1 MNSIDKRIT
10 TSSAGDIKSIRGT
23 SSGTSTT
30 GASTLTN
37 GNAIRQTAQI
47 TGNMLL
53 AQMQPGST
61 FNGDIIDVRGYAIKI
76 LLGNDKTLDATTSDS
91 KNLNIGDH
99 ITFNVSSNDGKTVM
113 IKPIKINNFN
123 TNVLLKA
130 LEAAEIPAN
139 DRNIKVVKAMMQ
151 NEMSI
156 DKQSLSEMIKKV
168 DSLEAEEPQDV
179 VMMERHSIPLTKE
192 NVQQFAA
199 YRNCEHRIMA
209 QVDTVATQIPEVLKE
224 ALQNTSSEN
233 VVQLGK
239 NIINLF
245 DTKVTSDSTS
255 DINMNLMNIS
265 EDGTVKVMAKEI
277 NPLEKPNVENIVLND
292 SEEIINPEDEAF
304 LQKLNM
310 DEKGVIL
317 TVNSDIEPKVKLTN
331 EQVIDKFNNLTGNEL
346 KEFLDS
352 PEFKEFIK
360 EKVEKNFELNVNRLG
375 DTEEEIKD
383 NVKKLYERLDKKT
396 EVLMNMLENTGNKDT
411 ILHQTTSN
419 MRNNMQFMQDL
430 SQMAAYVQLPVKL
443 NESKA
448 HGDLYVFNR
457 KNGKPINKDSISAFL
472 HLDLEHLG
480 ATDVDVLLEGKALKT
495 QFSLRDKTSI
505 EIVESHLHELEERLT
520 KRGFSV
526 TLNTMVMEEKENDNT
541 FMDIL
546 EKDKPQI
553 SIKRYSFDVRA

>member
-10 TSSAGDIKSIRGT
+10 SSSAGDIKSLRAASTGTGT
-23 SSGTSTT
+23 SGATT
-30 GASTLTN
+30 VTN
-37 GNAIRQTAQI
+37 GNAVRQTAQI

-61 FNGDIIDVRGYAIKI
+61 FSGDIIDVRGYAIKI
-76 LLGNDKTLDATTSDS
+76 LLGDEKTLDATTADS

-130 LEAAEIPAN
+130 LEAAEVPTN
-139 DRNIKVVKAMMQ
+139 DRNIKVVKTMMQ

-168 DSLEAEEPQDV
+168 DTLEAEEPQDV
-179 VMMERHSIPLTKE
+179 VMMERHGIPLSKE

-209 QVDTVATQIPEVLKE
+209 QVDTVATQIPEILEE
-224 ALQNTSSEN
+224 ALQSNDSQTVAS
-233 VVQLGK
+233 LGK
-239 NIINLF
+239 EIIRLLNDDV
-245 DTKVTSDSTS
+245 DTTATYNK
-255 DINMNLMNIS
+255 MNTS
-265 EDGTVKVMAKEI
+265 EDGTVKVIQKENSYI
-277 NPLEKPNVENIVLND
+277 KEQAVENN
-292 SEEIINPEDEAF
+292 SEDEAF
-304 LQKLNM
+304 LEKLNIK
-310 DEKGVIL
+310 DEGVVL
-317 TVNSDIEPKVKLTN
+317 SVNTNNDSKIKLTT
-331 EQVIDKFNNLTGNEL
+331 EQVLGKLNNLNSEEL
-346 KEFLDS
+346 KEFLVSD
-352 PEFKEFIK
+352 EFKDYIK
-360 EKVEKNFELNVNRLG
+360 DKVEKNFELNVNRLG
-375 DTEEEIKD
+375 DNETEVKE

-396 EVLMNMLENTGNKDT
+396 ELLMNLLENSGNKDN
-411 ILHQTTSN
+411 ILYQTTSN

-430 SQMAAYVQLPVKL
+430 SQMAAYIQLPVKL

-457 KNGKPINKDSISAFL
+457 KNGKPVNKDSITAFL

-480 ATDVDVLLEGKALKT
+480 ATDVDVLLEGKTLKT
-495 QFSLRDKTSI
+495 QFSLKDITSVKL
-505 EIVESHLHELEERLT
+505 VEEHLDELKERLT
-520 KRGFSV
+520 KRGYSV
-526 TLNTMVMEEKENDNT
+526 TLNALVMPDSSNENA
-541 FMDIL
+541 FMNML
-546 EKDKPQI
+546 ENDKPQI

>member
-10 TSSAGDIKSIRGT
+10 SSSAGDIRSLRAASTGTGT
-23 SSGTSTT
+23 SGATT
-30 GASTLTN
+30 VTN

-61 FNGDIIDVRGYAIKI
+61 FSGDIIDVRGYAIKI
-76 LLGNDKTLDATTSDS
+76 LLGDEKTLDATTADS

-130 LEAAEIPAN
+130 LEAAEVPTN
-139 DRNIKVVKAMMQ
+139 DRNIKVVKTMMQ

-168 DSLEAEEPQDV
+168 DTLEAEEPQDV
-179 VMMERHSIPLTKE
+179 VMMERHGIPLSKE

-209 QVDTVATQIPEVLKE
+209 QVDTVATQIPEILEE
-224 ALQNTSSEN
+224 ALQSNDSQTVAS
-233 VVQLGK
+233 LGK
-239 NIINLF
+239 EIIRLLNDDV
-245 DTKVTSDSTS
+245 DTTATYNK
-255 DINMNLMNIS
+255 MNTS
-265 EDGTVKVMAKEI
+265 EDGTVKVIQKENSYI
-277 NPLEKPNVENIVLND
+277 KEQAVENN
-292 SEEIINPEDEAF
+292 SEDEAF
-304 LQKLNM
+304 LEKLNIK
-310 DEKGVIL
+310 DEGVVL
-317 TVNSDIEPKVKLTN
+317 SVNTYNDSKIKLTT
-331 EQVIDKFNNLTGNEL
+331 EQVLGKLNNLDSEEL
-346 KEFLDS
+346 KEFLVSD
-352 PEFKEFIK
+352 EFKDYIK
-360 EKVEKNFELNVNRLG
+360 DKVEKNFELNVNRLG
-375 DTEEEIKD
+375 DNETEVKE

-396 EVLMNMLENTGNKDT
+396 ELLMNLLENSGNKDN
-411 ILHQTTSN
+411 ILYQTTSN

-430 SQMAAYVQLPVKL
+430 SQMAAYIQLPVKL

-457 KNGKPINKDSISAFL
+457 KNGKPVNKDSITAFL

-480 ATDVDVLLEGKALKT
+480 ATDVDVLLEGKTLKT
-495 QFSLRDKTSI
+495 QFSLKDITSVKL
-505 EIVESHLHELEERLT
+505 VEEHLDELKERLT
-520 KRGFSV
+520 KRGYSV
-526 TLNTMVMEEKENDNT
+526 TLNVLVMPDSSNENA
-541 FMDIL
+541 FMNML
-546 EKDKPQI
+546 ENDKPQI

>member
-10 TSSAGDIKSIRGT
+10 SSSAGDIKSLRAASTGTGT
-23 SSGTSTT
+23 SGATT
-30 GASTLTN
+30 VTN

-61 FNGDIIDVRGYAIKI
+61 FSGDIIDVRGYAIKI
-76 LLGNDKTLDATTSDS
+76 LLGDEKTLDATTADS

-123 TNVLLKA
+123 TNVILKA
-130 LEAAEIPAN
+130 LEAAEVPTN
-139 DRNIKVVKAMMQ
+139 DRNIKVVKTMMQ

-168 DSLEAEEPQDV
+168 DTLEAEEPQDV
-179 VMMERHSIPLTKE
+179 VMMERHGIPLSKE

-209 QVDTVATQIPEVLKE
+209 QVDTVATQIPEILEE
-224 ALQNTSSEN
+224 ALQSNDSQTVAS
-233 VVQLGK
+233 LGK
-239 NIINLF
+239 EIINLLN
-245 DTKVTSDSTS
+245 DDVGTAGISNK
-255 DINMNLMNIS
+255 MNTS
-265 EDGTVKVMAKEI
+265 EDGTVKVIQKENSYI
-277 NPLEKPNVENIVLND
+277 KEQAVENN
-292 SEEIINPEDEAF
+292 SEDEAF
-304 LQKLNM
+304 LEKLNIK
-310 DEKGVIL
+310 DEGVIL
-317 TVNSDIEPKVKLTN
+317 SVNTNNDSKIKLTT
-331 EQVIDKFNNLTGNEL
+331 EQVLGKLNNLNSEEL
-346 KEFLDS
+346 KEFLVSD
-352 PEFKEFIK
+352 EFKDYIK
-360 EKVEKNFELNVNRLG
+360 DKVEKNFELNVNRLG
-375 DTEEEIKD
+375 DNETEVKE

-396 EVLMNMLENTGNKDT
+396 ELLMNLLENSGNKDN
-411 ILHQTTSN
+411 ILYQTTSN

-430 SQMAAYVQLPVKL
+430 SQMAAYIQLPVKL

-457 KNGKPINKDSISAFL
+457 KNGKPVNKDSITAFL

-480 ATDVDVLLEGKALKT
+480 ATDVDVLLEGKTLKT
-495 QFSLRDKTSI
+495 QFSLKDITSVKL
-505 EIVESHLHELEERLT
+505 VEEHLDELKERLT
-520 KRGFSV
+520 KRGYSV
-526 TLNTMVMEEKENDNT
+526 TLNALVMPDSSNENA
-541 FMDIL
+541 FMNML
-546 EKDKPQI
+546 ENDKPQI

>member
-10 TSSAGDIKSIRGT
+10 SSSAGDIKSLRAASTGTGT
-23 SSGTSTT
+23 SGATT
-30 GASTLTN
+30 VTN
-37 GNAIRQTAQI
+37 GNAVRQTAQI

-61 FNGDIIDVRGYAIKI
+61 FSGDIIDVRGYAIKI
-76 LLGNDKTLDATTSDS
+76 LLGDEKTLDATTADS

-130 LEAAEIPAN
+130 LEAAEVPTN
-139 DRNIKVVKAMMQ
+139 DRNIKVVKTMMQ

-179 VMMERHSIPLTKE
+179 VMMERHGIPLSKE

-209 QVDTVATQIPEVLKE
+209 QVDTVATQIPEMLGE
-224 ALQNTSSEN
+224 ALQANDSH
-233 VVQLGK
+233 VVASLGK
-239 NIINLF
+239 EIISLLNDDV
-245 DTKVTSDSTS
+245 DTAGIGNKVH
-255 DINMNLMNIS
+255 IS
-265 EDGTVKVMAKEI
+265 EDGTVKVVQKENLYI
-277 NPLEKPNVENIVLND
+277 KEQAIEN
-292 SEEIINPEDEAF
+292 NPEDEAF
-304 LQKLNM
+304 LQKLNIK
-310 DEKGVIL
+310 DEGVVL
-317 TVNSDIEPKVKLTN
+317 SVNTNNDSKVKLTT
-331 EQVIDKFNNLTGNEL
+331 EQVLDKLNNLNSDEL
-346 KEFLDS
+346 KEFLASD
-352 PEFKEFIK
+352 EFKDYIK
-360 EKVEKNFELNVNRLG
+360 DKVEKNFELNVNRLG
-375 DTEEEIKD
+375 DNETEVKE

-396 EVLMNMLENTGNKDT
+396 ELLMNLLENTGNKDN
-411 ILHQTTSN
+411 ILYQTTSN

-430 SQMAAYVQLPVKL
+430 SQMAAYIQLPVKL

-457 KNGKPINKDSISAFL
+457 KNGKPVNKDSITAFL

-480 ATDVDVLLEGKALKT
+480 ATDVDVLLEGKTLKT
-495 QFSLRDKTSI
+495 QFSLKDITSVKL
-505 EIVESHLHELEERLT
+505 VEEHLDELKDRLT
-520 KRGFSV
+520 KRGYSV
-526 TLNTMVMEEKENDNT
+526 TLNALVMPDSSNENV
-541 FMDIL
+541 FMNML
-546 EKDKPQI
+546 ENDKPQI

>member
-10 TSSAGDIKSIRGT
+10 SSSAGDIKSLRAA
-23 SSGTSTT
+23 SSGTSTG
-30 GASTLTN
+30 GATTVAN

-61 FNGDIIDVRGYAIKI
+61 FSGDIIDVRGYAIKI
-76 LLGNDKTLDATTSDS
+76 LLGNDKTLDATTADS

-130 LEAAEIPAN
+130 LEAADVPAN
-139 DRNIKVVKAMMQ
+139 ERNIKVVKAMMQ

-179 VMMERHSIPLTKE
+179 VMMERHGIPLSKE

-209 QVDTVATQIPEVLKE
+209 QVDTVATEIPEVLGEVLK
-224 ALQNTSSEN
+224 S
-233 VVQLGK
+233 G
-239 NIINLF
+239 
-245 DTKVTSDSTS
+245 DSDSVVSLSKEIIKLLNDDVAS
-255 DINMNLMNIS
+255 DAGINKMNLS
-265 EDGTVKVMAKEI
+265 EDGTVKVIQKESSYI
-277 NPLEKPNVENIVLND
+277 KEQMVEN
-292 SEEIINPEDEAF
+292 NPEDEAF
-304 LQKLNM
+304 LNKLNIK
-310 DEKGVIL
+310 DEGVVL
-317 TVNSDIEPKVKLTN
+317 SVNTSDDSKVKLTTN
-331 EQVIDKFNNLTGNEL
+331 QVLDKLNNLNSDEL
-346 KEFLDS
+346 KEFLASDD
-352 PEFKEFIK
+352 FKDYIK
-360 EKVEKNFELNVNRLG
+360 DKVEKNFELNVNRLG
-375 DTEEEIKD
+375 ENETEVKE

-396 EVLMNMLENTGNKDT
+396 ELLMNLLENTGNKDN
-411 ILHQTTSN
+411 ILYQTTSN

-430 SQMAAYVQLPVKL
+430 SQMAAYIQLPVKL

-457 KNGKPINKDSISAFL
+457 KNGKQLNKDSISAFL
-472 HLDLEHLG
+472 HLDLEYLG
-480 ATDVDVLLEGKALKT
+480 ATDVDVLLEGKTLKT
-495 QFSLRDKTSI
+495 QFSLKDSTSVKL
-505 EIVESHLHELEERLT
+505 VEEHLDELKDRLT
-520 KRGFSV
+520 KRGYSV
-526 TLNTMVMEEKENDNT
+526 TLNASVMPNANNDNT
-541 FMDIL
+541 FMNML
-546 EKDKPQI
+546 ENDKPQI

>member
-10 TSSAGDIKSIRGT
+10 SSSAGDIKSLRAASTGTGT
-23 SSGTSTT
+23 SGATT
-30 GASTLTN
+30 VTN

-61 FNGDIIDVRGYAIKI
+61 FSGDIIDVRGYAIKI
-76 LLGNDKTLDATTSDS
+76 LLGDEKTLDATTADS

-130 LEAAEIPAN
+130 LEAAEVPAN
-139 DRNIKVVKAMMQ
+139 DRNIKVVKTMMR

-168 DSLEAEEPQDV
+168 DTLEAEEPQDV
-179 VMMERHSIPLTKE
+179 VMMERHGIPLSKE

-209 QVDTVATQIPEVLKE
+209 QVDTVATQIPEILEE
-224 ALQNTSSEN
+224 ALQSNDSQTVAS
-233 VVQLGK
+233 LGK
-239 NIINLF
+239 EIIRLLNDDV
-245 DTKVTSDSTS
+245 DTTATYNK
-255 DINMNLMNIS
+255 MNTS
-265 EDGTVKVMAKEI
+265 EDGTVKVIQKENSYI
-277 NPLEKPNVENIVLND
+277 KEQAVENN
-292 SEEIINPEDEAF
+292 SEDEAF
-304 LQKLNM
+304 LEKLNIK
-310 DEKGVIL
+310 DEGVVL
-317 TVNSDIEPKVKLTN
+317 SVNTNNDSKIKLTT
-331 EQVIDKFNNLTGNEL
+331 EQVLGKLNNLNSEEL
-346 KEFLDS
+346 KEFLVS
-352 PEFKEFIK
+352 VEFKDYIK
-360 EKVEKNFELNVNRLG
+360 DKVEKNFELNVNRLG
-375 DTEEEIKD
+375 DNETEVKE

-396 EVLMNMLENTGNKDT
+396 ELLMNLLENSGNKDN
-411 ILHQTTSN
+411 ILYQTTSN

-430 SQMAAYVQLPVKL
+430 SQMAAYIQLPVKL

-457 KNGKPINKDSISAFL
+457 KNGKPVNKDSITAFL

-480 ATDVDVLLEGKALKT
+480 ATDVDVLLEGKTLKT
-495 QFSLRDKTSI
+495 QFSLKDITSVKL
-505 EIVESHLHELEERLT
+505 VEEHLDELKERLT
-520 KRGFSV
+520 KRGYSV
-526 TLNTMVMEEKENDNT
+526 TLNALVMPDSSNENA
-541 FMDIL
+541 FMNML
-546 EKDKPQI
+546 ENDKPQI

>member
-10 TSSAGDIKSIRGT
+10 SSSAGDIKSLRAASTGTGT
-23 SSGTSTT
+23 SGATT
-30 GASTLTN
+30 VTN
-37 GNAIRQTAQI
+37 GNAVRQTAQI

-61 FNGDIIDVRGYAIKI
+61 FSGDIIDVRGYAIKI
-76 LLGNDKTLDATTSDS
+76 LLGDEKTLDATTADS

-130 LEAAEIPAN
+130 LEAAEVPAN
-139 DRNIKVVKAMMQ
+139 DRNIKVVKTMMQ

-168 DSLEAEEPQDV
+168 DTLEAEEPQDV
-179 VMMERHSIPLTKE
+179 VMMERHGIPLSKE

-209 QVDTVATQIPEVLKE
+209 QVDTVATQIPEILEE
-224 ALQNTSSEN
+224 ALQSNDSQTVAS
-233 VVQLGK
+233 LGK
-239 NIINLF
+239 EIINLLN
-245 DTKVTSDSTS
+245 DDVGTAGISNK
-255 DINMNLMNIS
+255 MNTS
-265 EDGTVKVMAKEI
+265 EDGTVKVIQKENSYI
-277 NPLEKPNVENIVLND
+277 KEQAVENN
-292 SEEIINPEDEAF
+292 SEDEAF
-304 LQKLNM
+304 LEKLNIK
-310 DEKGVIL
+310 DEGVIL
-317 TVNSDIEPKVKLTN
+317 SVNTNNDSKIKLTT
-331 EQVIDKFNNLTGNEL
+331 EQVLGKLNNLNSEEL
-346 KEFLDS
+346 KEFLVSD
-352 PEFKEFIK
+352 EFKDYIK
-360 EKVEKNFELNVNRLG
+360 DKVEKNFELNVNRLG
-375 DTEEEIKD
+375 DNEIEVKE

-396 EVLMNMLENTGNKDT
+396 ELLMNLLENSGNKDN
-411 ILHQTTSN
+411 ILYQTTSN

-430 SQMAAYVQLPVKL
+430 SQMAAYIQLPVKL

-457 KNGKPINKDSISAFL
+457 KNGKPVNKDSITAFL

-480 ATDVDVLLEGKALKT
+480 ATDVDVLLEGKTLKT
-495 QFSLRDKTSI
+495 QFSLKDITSVKL
-505 EIVESHLHELEERLT
+505 VEEHLDELKERLT
-520 KRGFSV
+520 KRGYSV
-526 TLNTMVMEEKENDNT
+526 TLNALVMPDSSNENA
-541 FMDIL
+541 FMNML
-546 EKDKPQI
+546 ENDKPQI

>member
-209 QVDTVATQIPEVLKE
+209 QIDTVATQIPEVLKE

-233 VVQLGK
+233 AVQLGK

>member
-10 TSSAGDIKSIRGT
+10 SSSAGDIKSLRAASTGTGT
-23 SSGTSTT
+23 SGATT
-30 GASTLTN
+30 VTN
-37 GNAIRQTAQI
+37 GNAVRQTAQI

-61 FNGDIIDVRGYAIKI
+61 FSGDIIDVRGYAIKI
-76 LLGNDKTLDATTSDS
+76 LLGDEKTLDATTADS

-130 LEAAEIPAN
+130 LEAAEVPTN
-139 DRNIKVVKAMMQ
+139 DRNIKVVKTMMQ

-168 DSLEAEEPQDV
+168 DTLEAEEPQDV
-179 VMMERHSIPLTKE
+179 VMMERHGIPLSKE

-209 QVDTVATQIPEVLKE
+209 QVDTVATQIPEMLGE
-224 ALQNTSSEN
+224 ALQTNDSH
-233 VVQLGK
+233 VVASLGK
-239 NIINLF
+239 EIISLLNDDV
-245 DTKVTSDSTS
+245 DTAGIGNKVH
-255 DINMNLMNIS
+255 IS
-265 EDGTVKVMAKEI
+265 EDGTVKVVQKENLYI
-277 NPLEKPNVENIVLND
+277 KEQAIEN
-292 SEEIINPEDEAF
+292 NPEDEAF
-304 LQKLNM
+304 LQKLNIK
-310 DEKGVIL
+310 DEGVVL
-317 TVNSDIEPKVKLTN
+317 SVNTNNDSKVKLTT
-331 EQVIDKFNNLTGNEL
+331 EQVLDKLNNLNSDEL
-346 KEFLDS
+346 KEFLASD
-352 PEFKEFIK
+352 EFKDYIK
-360 EKVEKNFELNVNRLG
+360 DKVEKNFELNVNRLG
-375 DTEEEIKD
+375 DNETEVKE

-396 EVLMNMLENTGNKDT
+396 ELLMNLLENTGNKDN
-411 ILHQTTSN
+411 ILYQTTSN

-430 SQMAAYVQLPVKL
+430 SQMAAYIQLPVKL

-457 KNGKPINKDSISAFL
+457 KNGKPVNKDSITAFL

-480 ATDVDVLLEGKALKT
+480 ATDVDVLLEGKTLKT
-495 QFSLRDKTSI
+495 QFSLKDITSVKL
-505 EIVESHLHELEERLT
+505 VEEHLDELKDRLT
-520 KRGFSV
+520 KRGYSV
-526 TLNTMVMEEKENDNT
+526 TLNALVMPDSSNENA
-541 FMDIL
+541 FMNML
-546 EKDKPQI
+546 ENDKPQI

>member
-10 TSSAGDIKSIRGT
+10 SSSAGDIKSLRAASTGTGT
-23 SSGTSTT
+23 SGATT
-30 GASTLTN
+30 VTN
-37 GNAIRQTAQI
+37 GNAVRQTAQI

-61 FNGDIIDVRGYAIKI
+61 FSGDIIDVRGYAIKI
-76 LLGNDKTLDATTSDS
+76 LLGDEKTLDATTADS

-130 LEAAEIPAN
+130 LEAAEVPTN
-139 DRNIKVVKAMMQ
+139 DRNIKVVKTMMQ

-168 DSLEAEEPQDV
+168 DTLEAEEPQDV
-179 VMMERHSIPLTKE
+179 VMMERHGIPLSKE

-209 QVDTVATQIPEVLKE
+209 QVDTVATQIPEILEE
-224 ALQNTSSEN
+224 ALQSNDSQTVAS
-233 VVQLGK
+233 LGK
-239 NIINLF
+239 EIIRLLNDDV
-245 DTKVTSDSTS
+245 DTTATYNK
-255 DINMNLMNIS
+255 MNTS
-265 EDGTVKVMAKEI
+265 EDGTVKVIQKENSYI
-277 NPLEKPNVENIVLND
+277 KEQAVENNSEDDAFLEKLNIKDEGVVLSVNTYND
-292 SEEIINPEDEAF
+292 SKIKLTTEQV
-304 LQKLNM
+304 LGKLN
-310 DEKGVIL
+310 
-317 TVNSDIEPKVKLTN
+317 
-331 EQVIDKFNNLTGNEL
+331 NLDSEEL
-346 KEFLDS
+346 KEFLVSD
-352 PEFKEFIK
+352 EFKDYIK
-360 EKVEKNFELNVNRLG
+360 DKVEKNFELNVNRLG
-375 DTEEEIKD
+375 DNETEVKE

-396 EVLMNMLENTGNKDT
+396 ELLMNLLENSGNKDN
-411 ILHQTTSN
+411 ILYQTTSN

-430 SQMAAYVQLPVKL
+430 SQMAAYIQLPVKL

-457 KNGKPINKDSISAFL
+457 KNGKPVNKDSITAFL

-480 ATDVDVLLEGKALKT
+480 ATDVDVLLEGKTLKT
-495 QFSLRDKTSI
+495 QFSLKDITSVKL
-505 EIVESHLHELEERLT
+505 VEEHLDELKERLT
-520 KRGFSV
+520 KRGYSV
-526 TLNTMVMEEKENDNT
+526 TLNVLVMPDSSNENA
-541 FMDIL
+541 FMNML
-546 EKDKPQI
+546 ENDKPQI

>member
-10 TSSAGDIKSIRGT
+10 SSSAGDIKSLRAASTGTGT
-23 SSGTSTT
+23 SGATT
-30 GASTLTN
+30 VTN

-61 FNGDIIDVRGYAIKI
+61 FSGDIIDVRGYAIKI
-76 LLGNDKTLDATTSDS
+76 LLGDEKTLDATTADS

-130 LEAAEIPAN
+130 LEAAEVPTN
-139 DRNIKVVKAMMQ
+139 DRNIKVVKTMMQ

-168 DSLEAEEPQDV
+168 DTLEAEEPQDV
-179 VMMERHSIPLTKE
+179 VMMERHGIPLSKE

-209 QVDTVATQIPEVLKE
+209 QVDTVATQIPEILEE
-224 ALQNTSSEN
+224 ALQSNDSQTVAS
-233 VVQLGK
+233 LGK
-239 NIINLF
+239 EIIRLLNDDV
-245 DTKVTSDSTS
+245 DTTAIYNK
-255 DINMNLMNIS
+255 MNTS
-265 EDGTVKVMAKEI
+265 EDGTVKVIQKENSYI
-277 NPLEKPNVENIVLND
+277 KEQAVENN
-292 SEEIINPEDEAF
+292 SEDEAF
-304 LQKLNM
+304 LEKLNIK
-310 DEKGVIL
+310 DEGVVL
-317 TVNSDIEPKVKLTN
+317 SVNTYNDSKIKLTT
-331 EQVIDKFNNLTGNEL
+331 EQVLGKLNNLNSEEL
-346 KEFLDS
+346 KEFLVSD
-352 PEFKEFIK
+352 EFKDYIK
-360 EKVEKNFELNVNRLG
+360 DKVEKNFELNVNRLG
-375 DTEEEIKD
+375 DNETEVKE

-396 EVLMNMLENTGNKDT
+396 ELLMNLLENSGNKDN
-411 ILHQTTSN
+411 ILYQTTSN

-430 SQMAAYVQLPVKL
+430 SQMAAYIQLPVKL

-457 KNGKPINKDSISAFL
+457 KNGKPVNKDSITAFL

-480 ATDVDVLLEGKALKT
+480 ATDVDVLLEGKTLKT
-495 QFSLRDKTSI
+495 QFSLKDITSVKL
-505 EIVESHLHELEERLT
+505 VEEHLDELKERLT
-520 KRGFSV
+520 KRGYSV
-526 TLNTMVMEEKENDNT
+526 TLNALVMPDSSNENA
-541 FMDIL
+541 FMNML
-546 EKDKPQI
+546 ENDKPQI

>member
-10 TSSAGDIKSIRGT
+10 SSSAGDIKSLRAASTGTGT
-23 SSGTSTT
+23 SGATT
-30 GASTLTN
+30 VTN
-37 GNAIRQTAQI
+37 GNAVRQTAQI

-61 FNGDIIDVRGYAIKI
+61 FSGDIIDVRGYAIKI
-76 LLGNDKTLDATTSDS
+76 LLGDEKTLDATTADS

-130 LEAAEIPAN
+130 LEAAEVPTN
-139 DRNIKVVKAMMQ
+139 DRNIKVVKTMMQ

-168 DSLEAEEPQDV
+168 DTLEAEEPQDV
-179 VMMERHSIPLTKE
+179 VMMERHGIPLSKE

-209 QVDTVATQIPEVLKE
+209 QVDTVATQIPEILEE
-224 ALQNTSSEN
+224 ALQSNDSQTVAS
-233 VVQLGK
+233 LGK
-239 NIINLF
+239 EIIRLLNDDV
-245 DTKVTSDSTS
+245 DTTATYNK
-255 DINMNLMNIS
+255 MNTS
-265 EDGTVKVMAKEI
+265 EDGTVKVIQKENSYI
-277 NPLEKPNVENIVLND
+277 KEQAVENN
-292 SEEIINPEDEAF
+292 SEDEAF
-304 LQKLNM
+304 LEKLNIK
-310 DEKGVIL
+310 DEGVFL
-317 TVNSDIEPKVKLTN
+317 SVNTNNDSKIKLTT
-331 EQVIDKFNNLTGNEL
+331 EQVLGKLNNLNSEEL
-346 KEFLDS
+346 KEFLVSD
-352 PEFKEFIK
+352 EFKDYIK
-360 EKVEKNFELNVNRLG
+360 DKVEKNFELNVNRLG
-375 DTEEEIKD
+375 DNETEVKE

-396 EVLMNMLENTGNKDT
+396 ELLMNLLENSGNKDN
-411 ILHQTTSN
+411 ILYQTTSN

-430 SQMAAYVQLPVKL
+430 SQMAAYIQLPVKL

-457 KNGKPINKDSISAFL
+457 KNGKPVNKDSITAFL

-480 ATDVDVLLEGKALKT
+480 ATDVDVLLEGKTLKT
-495 QFSLRDKTSI
+495 QFSLKDITSVKL
-505 EIVESHLHELEERLT
+505 VEEHLDELKERLT
-520 KRGFSV
+520 KRGYSV
-526 TLNTMVMEEKENDNT
+526 TLNALVMPDSSNENA
-541 FMDIL
+541 FMNML
-546 EKDKPQI
+546 ENDKPQI

>member
-10 TSSAGDIKSIRGT
+10 SSSAGDIKSLRAASTGTGT
-23 SSGTSTT
+23 SGATT
-30 GASTLTN
+30 VTN

-61 FNGDIIDVRGYAIKI
+61 FSGDIIDVRGYAIKI
-76 LLGNDKTLDATTSDS
+76 LLGDEKTLDATTADS

-130 LEAAEIPAN
+130 LEAAEVPTN

-168 DSLEAEEPQDV
+168 DTLEAEEPQDV
-179 VMMERHSIPLTKE
+179 VMMERHGIPLSKE

-209 QVDTVATQIPEVLKE
+209 QVDTVATQIPEILEE
-224 ALQNTSSEN
+224 ALQSNDSQTVAS
-233 VVQLGK
+233 LGK
-239 NIINLF
+239 EIINLLN
-245 DTKVTSDSTS
+245 DDVGTAGISNK
-255 DINMNLMNIS
+255 MNTS
-265 EDGTVKVMAKEI
+265 EDGTVKVIQKENSYI
-277 NPLEKPNVENIVLND
+277 KEQAVENN
-292 SEEIINPEDEAF
+292 SEDEAF
-304 LQKLNM
+304 LEKLNIK
-310 DEKGVIL
+310 DEGVVL
-317 TVNSDIEPKVKLTN
+317 SVNTYNDSKIKLTT
-331 EQVIDKFNNLTGNEL
+331 EQVLGKLNNLNSEEL
-346 KEFLDS
+346 KEFLVS
-352 PEFKEFIK
+352 VEFKDYIK
-360 EKVEKNFELNVNRLG
+360 DKVEKNFELNVNRLG
-375 DTEEEIKD
+375 DNETEVKE

-396 EVLMNMLENTGNKDT
+396 ELLMNLLENSGNKDN
-411 ILHQTTSN
+411 ILYQTTSN

-430 SQMAAYVQLPVKL
+430 SQMAAYIQLPVKL

-457 KNGKPINKDSISAFL
+457 KNGKPVNKDSITAFL

-480 ATDVDVLLEGKALKT
+480 ATDVDVLLEGKTLKT
-495 QFSLRDKTSI
+495 QFSLKDITSVKL
-505 EIVESHLHELEERLT
+505 VEEHLDELKERLT
-520 KRGFSV
+520 KRGYSV
-526 TLNTMVMEEKENDNT
+526 TLNALVMPDSSNENA
-541 FMDIL
+541 FMNML
-546 EKDKPQI
+546 ENDKPQI

>member
-10 TSSAGDIKSIRGT
+10 SSSAGDIKSLRAASTGTGT
-23 SSGTSTT
+23 SGATT
-30 GASTLTN
+30 VTN
-37 GNAIRQTAQI
+37 GNAVRQTAQI

-61 FNGDIIDVRGYAIKI
+61 FSGDIIDVRGYAIKI
-76 LLGNDKTLDATTSDS
+76 LLGDEKTLDATTADS

-130 LEAAEIPAN
+130 LEAAEVPTN
-139 DRNIKVVKAMMQ
+139 DRNIKVVKTMMQ

-168 DSLEAEEPQDV
+168 DTLEAEEPQDV
-179 VMMERHSIPLTKE
+179 VMMERHGIPLSKE

-209 QVDTVATQIPEVLKE
+209 QVDTVATQIPEILEE
-224 ALQNTSSEN
+224 ALQSNDSQTVAS
-233 VVQLGK
+233 LGK
-239 NIINLF
+239 EIIRLLNDDV
-245 DTKVTSDSTS
+245 DTTAIYNK
-255 DINMNLMNIS
+255 MNIS
-265 EDGTVKVMAKEI
+265 EDGTVKVIQKENSYI
-277 NPLEKPNVENIVLND
+277 KEQAVENN
-292 SEEIINPEDEAF
+292 SEDEAF
-304 LQKLNM
+304 LEKLNIK
-310 DEKGVIL
+310 DEGVVL
-317 TVNSDIEPKVKLTN
+317 SVNTYNDSKIKLTT
-331 EQVIDKFNNLTGNEL
+331 EQVLGKLNNLDSEEL
-346 KEFLDS
+346 KEFLVSD
-352 PEFKEFIK
+352 EFKDYIK
-360 EKVEKNFELNVNRLG
+360 DKVEKNFELNVNRLG
-375 DTEEEIKD
+375 DNETEVKE

-396 EVLMNMLENTGNKDT
+396 ELLMNLLENSGNKDN
-411 ILHQTTSN
+411 ILYQTTSN

-430 SQMAAYVQLPVKL
+430 SQMAAYIQLPVKL

-457 KNGKPINKDSISAFL
+457 KNGKPVNKDSITAFL

-480 ATDVDVLLEGKALKT
+480 ATDVDVLLEGKTLKT
-495 QFSLRDKTSI
+495 QFSLKDITSVKL
-505 EIVESHLHELEERLT
+505 VEEHLDELKERLT
-520 KRGFSV
+520 KRGYSV
-526 TLNTMVMEEKENDNT
+526 TLNVLVMPDSSNENA
-541 FMDIL
+541 FMNML
-546 EKDKPQI
+546 ENDKPQI

>member
-10 TSSAGDIKSIRGT
+10 SSSAGDIKSLRAASTGTGT
-23 SSGTSTT
+23 SGATT
-30 GASTLTN
+30 VTN

-61 FNGDIIDVRGYAIKI
+61 FSGDIIDVRGYAIKI
-76 LLGNDKTLDATTSDS
+76 LLGDEKTLDATTADS

-130 LEAAEIPAN
+130 LEAAEVPTN

-179 VMMERHSIPLTKE
+179 VMMERHGIPLSKE

-209 QVDTVATQIPEVLKE
+209 QVDTVATQIPEILEE
-224 ALQNTSSEN
+224 ALQSNDSQTVAS
-233 VVQLGK
+233 LGK
-239 NIINLF
+239 EIINLLN
-245 DTKVTSDSTS
+245 DDVGTAGISNK
-255 DINMNLMNIS
+255 MNTS
-265 EDGTVKVMAKEI
+265 EDGTVKVIQKENSYI
-277 NPLEKPNVENIVLND
+277 KEQAVENN
-292 SEEIINPEDEAF
+292 SEDEAF
-304 LQKLNM
+304 LEKLNIK
-310 DEKGVIL
+310 DEGVVL
-317 TVNSDIEPKVKLTN
+317 SVNTNNDSKIKLTT
-331 EQVIDKFNNLTGNEL
+331 EQVLGKLNNLNSEEL
-346 KEFLDS
+346 KEFLVSD
-352 PEFKEFIK
+352 EFKDYIK
-360 EKVEKNFELNVNRLG
+360 DKVEKNFELNVNRLG
-375 DTEEEIKD
+375 DNETEVKE

-396 EVLMNMLENTGNKDT
+396 ELLMNLLENSGNKDN
-411 ILHQTTSN
+411 ILYQTTSN

-430 SQMAAYVQLPVKL
+430 SKMAAYIQLPVKL

-457 KNGKPINKDSISAFL
+457 KNGKPVNKDSITAFL

-480 ATDVDVLLEGKALKT
+480 ATDVDVLLEGKTLKT
-495 QFSLRDKTSI
+495 QFSLKDITSVKL
-505 EIVESHLHELEERLT
+505 VEEHLDELKERLT
-520 KRGFSV
+520 KRGYSV
-526 TLNTMVMEEKENDNT
+526 TLNALVMPDSSNENA
-541 FMDIL
+541 FMNML
-546 EKDKPQI
+546 ENDKPQI

>member
-10 TSSAGDIKSIRGT
+10 SSSAGDIKSLRAASTGTGT
-23 SSGTSTT
+23 SGATT
-30 GASTLTN
+30 VTN

-61 FNGDIIDVRGYAIKI
+61 FSGDIIDVRGYAIKI
-76 LLGNDKTLDATTSDS
+76 LLGDEKTLDATTADS

-123 TNVLLKA
+123 TNVILKA
-130 LEAAEIPAN
+130 LEAAEVPTN
-139 DRNIKVVKAMMQ
+139 DRNIKVVKTMMQ

-168 DSLEAEEPQDV
+168 DTLEAEEPQDV
-179 VMMERHSIPLTKE
+179 VMMERHGIPLSKE

-209 QVDTVATQIPEVLKE
+209 QVDTVATQIPEILEE
-224 ALQNTSSEN
+224 ALQSNDSQTVAS
-233 VVQLGK
+233 LGK
-239 NIINLF
+239 EIIRLLNDDV
-245 DTKVTSDSTS
+245 DTTAIYNK
-255 DINMNLMNIS
+255 MNTS
-265 EDGTVKVMAKEI
+265 EDGTVKVIQKENSYI
-277 NPLEKPNVENIVLND
+277 KEQAVENN
-292 SEEIINPEDEAF
+292 SEDEAF
-304 LQKLNM
+304 LEKLNIK
-310 DEKGVIL
+310 DEGVVL
-317 TVNSDIEPKVKLTN
+317 SVNTYNDSKIKLTT
-331 EQVIDKFNNLTGNEL
+331 EQVLGKLNNLNSEEL
-346 KEFLDS
+346 KEFLVSD
-352 PEFKEFIK
+352 EFKDYIK
-360 EKVEKNFELNVNRLG
+360 DKVEKNFELNVNRLG
-375 DTEEEIKD
+375 DNETEVKE

-396 EVLMNMLENTGNKDT
+396 ELLMNLLENSGNKDN
-411 ILHQTTSN
+411 ILYQTTSN

-430 SQMAAYVQLPVKL
+430 SQMAAYIQLPVKL

-457 KNGKPINKDSISAFL
+457 KNGKPVNKDSITAFL

-480 ATDVDVLLEGKALKT
+480 ATDVDVLLEGKTLKT
-495 QFSLRDKTSI
+495 QFSLKDITSVKL
-505 EIVESHLHELEERLT
+505 VEEHLDELKERLT
-520 KRGFSV
+520 KRGYSV
-526 TLNTMVMEEKENDNT
+526 TLNALVMPDSSNENA
-541 FMDIL
+541 FMNML
-546 EKDKPQI
+546 ENDKPQI

>member
-10 TSSAGDIKSIRGT
+10 SSSAGDIKSLRAASTGTGT
-23 SSGTSTT
+23 SGATT
-30 GASTLTN
+30 VTN

-61 FNGDIIDVRGYAIKI
+61 FSGDIIDVRGYAIKI
-76 LLGNDKTLDATTSDS
+76 LLGDEKTLDATTADS

-130 LEAAEIPAN
+130 LEAAEVPTN
-139 DRNIKVVKAMMQ
+139 DRNIKVVKTMMQ

-179 VMMERHSIPLTKE
+179 VMMERHGIPLSKE

-209 QVDTVATQIPEVLKE
+209 QVDTVATQIPEILEE
-224 ALQNTSSEN
+224 ALQSNDSQTVAS
-233 VVQLGK
+233 LGK
-239 NIINLF
+239 EIIRLLNDDV
-245 DTKVTSDSTS
+245 DTTAIYNK
-255 DINMNLMNIS
+255 MNTS
-265 EDGTVKVMAKEI
+265 EDGTVKVIQKENSYI
-277 NPLEKPNVENIVLND
+277 KEQAVENN
-292 SEEIINPEDEAF
+292 SEDEAF
-304 LQKLNM
+304 LEKLNIK
-310 DEKGVIL
+310 DEGVVL
-317 TVNSDIEPKVKLTN
+317 SVNTYNDSKIKLTT
-331 EQVIDKFNNLTGNEL
+331 EQVLGKLNNLDSEEL
-346 KEFLDS
+346 KEFLVSD
-352 PEFKEFIK
+352 EFKDYIK
-360 EKVEKNFELNVNRLG
+360 DKVEKNFELNVNRLG
-375 DTEEEIKD
+375 DNETEVKE

-396 EVLMNMLENTGNKDT
+396 ELLMNLLENSGNKDN
-411 ILHQTTSN
+411 ILYQTTSN

-430 SQMAAYVQLPVKL
+430 SQMAAYIQLPVKL

-457 KNGKPINKDSISAFL
+457 KNGKPVNKDSITAFL

-480 ATDVDVLLEGKALKT
+480 ATDVDVLLEGKTLKT
-495 QFSLRDKTSI
+495 QFSLKDITSVKL
-505 EIVESHLHELEERLT
+505 VEEHLDELKERLT
-520 KRGFSV
+520 KRGYSV
-526 TLNTMVMEEKENDNT
+526 TLNVLVMPDSSNENA
-541 FMDIL
+541 FMNML
-546 EKDKPQI
+546 ENDKPQI

>member
-10 TSSAGDIKSIRGT
+10 SSSAGDIKSLRAASTGTGT
-23 SSGTSTT
+23 SGATT
-30 GASTLTN
+30 VTN
-37 GNAIRQTAQI
+37 GNAVRQTAQI

-61 FNGDIIDVRGYAIKI
+61 FSGDIIDVRGYAIKI
-76 LLGNDKTLDATTSDS
+76 LLGDEKTLDATTADS

-130 LEAAEIPAN
+130 LEAAEVPTN
-139 DRNIKVVKAMMQ
+139 DRNIKVVKTMMQ

-168 DSLEAEEPQDV
+168 DTLEAEEPQDV
-179 VMMERHSIPLTKE
+179 VMMERHGIPLSKE

-209 QVDTVATQIPEVLKE
+209 QVDTVATLIPEILEE
-224 ALQNTSSEN
+224 ALQSNDSQTVAS
-233 VVQLGK
+233 LGK
-239 NIINLF
+239 EIIRLLNDDV
-245 DTKVTSDSTS
+245 DTTAIYNK
-255 DINMNLMNIS
+255 MNTS
-265 EDGTVKVMAKEI
+265 EDGTVKVIQKENSYI
-277 NPLEKPNVENIVLND
+277 KEQAVENN
-292 SEEIINPEDEAF
+292 SEDEAF
-304 LQKLNM
+304 LEKLNIK
-310 DEKGVIL
+310 DEGVVL
-317 TVNSDIEPKVKLTN
+317 SVNTYNDSKIKLTT
-331 EQVIDKFNNLTGNEL
+331 EQVLGKLNNLDSEEL
-346 KEFLDS
+346 KEFLVSD
-352 PEFKEFIK
+352 EFKDYIK
-360 EKVEKNFELNVNRLG
+360 DKVEKNFELNVNRLG
-375 DTEEEIKD
+375 DNETEVKE

-396 EVLMNMLENTGNKDT
+396 ELLMNLLENSGNKDN
-411 ILHQTTSN
+411 ILYQTTSN

-430 SQMAAYVQLPVKL
+430 SQMAAYIQLPVKL

-457 KNGKPINKDSISAFL
+457 KNGKPVNKDSITAFL

-480 ATDVDVLLEGKALKT
+480 ATDVDVLLEGKTLKT
-495 QFSLRDKTSI
+495 QFSLKDITSVKL
-505 EIVESHLHELEERLT
+505 VEEHLDELKERLT
-520 KRGFSV
+520 KRGYSV
-526 TLNTMVMEEKENDNT
+526 TLNALVMPDSSNENA
-541 FMDIL
+541 FMNML
-546 EKDKPQI
+546 ENDKPQI

>member
-10 TSSAGDIKSIRGT
+10 SSSAGDIKSLRAASTGTGT
-23 SSGTSTT
+23 SGATT
-30 GASTLTN
+30 VTN
-37 GNAIRQTAQI
+37 GNAVRQTAQI

-61 FNGDIIDVRGYAIKI
+61 FSGDIIDVRGYAIKI
-76 LLGNDKTLDATTSDS
+76 LLGDEKTLDATTADS

-130 LEAAEIPAN
+130 LEAAEVPTN
-139 DRNIKVVKAMMQ
+139 DRNIKVVKTMMQ

-168 DSLEAEEPQDV
+168 DTLEAEEPQDV
-179 VMMERHSIPLTKE
+179 VMMERHGIPLSKE

-209 QVDTVATQIPEVLKE
+209 QVDTVATQIPEILEE
-224 ALQNTSSEN
+224 ALQSNDSQTVAS
-233 VVQLGK
+233 LGK
-239 NIINLF
+239 EIIRLLNDDV
-245 DTKVTSDSTS
+245 DTTAIYNK
-255 DINMNLMNIS
+255 MNTS
-265 EDGTVKVMAKEI
+265 EDGTVKVIQKENSYI
-277 NPLEKPNVENIVLND
+277 KEQAVENN
-292 SEEIINPEDEAF
+292 SEDEAF
-304 LQKLNM
+304 LEKLNIK
-310 DEKGVIL
+310 DEGVVL
-317 TVNSDIEPKVKLTN
+317 SVNTNNDSKIKLTT
-331 EQVIDKFNNLTGNEL
+331 EQVLGKLNNLDSEEL
-346 KEFLDS
+346 KEFLVSD
-352 PEFKEFIK
+352 EFKDYIK
-360 EKVEKNFELNVNRLG
+360 DKVEKNFELNVNRLG
-375 DTEEEIKD
+375 DNETEVKE

-396 EVLMNMLENTGNKDT
+396 ELLMNLLENSGNKDN
-411 ILHQTTSN
+411 ILYQTTSN

-430 SQMAAYVQLPVKL
+430 SQMAAYIQLPVKL

-457 KNGKPINKDSISAFL
+457 KNGKPVNKDSITAFL

-480 ATDVDVLLEGKALKT
+480 ATDVDVLLEGKTLKT
-495 QFSLRDKTSI
+495 QFSLKDITSVKL
-505 EIVESHLHELEERLT
+505 VEEHLDELKERLT
-520 KRGFSV
+520 KRGYSV
-526 TLNTMVMEEKENDNT
+526 TLNVLVMPDSSNENA
-541 FMDIL
+541 FMNML
-546 EKDKPQI
+546 ENDKPQI

>member
-10 TSSAGDIKSIRGT
+10 SSSAGDIKSLRAASTGTGT
-23 SSGTSTT
+23 SGATT
-30 GASTLTN
+30 VTN

-61 FNGDIIDVRGYAIKI
+61 FSGDIIDVRGYAIKI
-76 LLGNDKTLDATTSDS
+76 LLGDEKTLDATTADS

-130 LEAAEIPAN
+130 LEAAEVPTN

-179 VMMERHSIPLTKE
+179 VMMERHGIPLSKE

-209 QVDTVATQIPEVLKE
+209 QVDTVATQIPEILEE
-224 ALQNTSSEN
+224 ALQSNDSQTVAS
-233 VVQLGK
+233 LGK
-239 NIINLF
+239 EIINLLN
-245 DTKVTSDSTS
+245 DDVGTAGISNK
-255 DINMNLMNIS
+255 MNTS
-265 EDGTVKVMAKEI
+265 EDGTVKVIQKENSYI
-277 NPLEKPNVENIVLND
+277 KEQAVENN
-292 SEEIINPEDEAF
+292 SEDEAF
-304 LQKLNM
+304 LEKLNIK
-310 DEKGVIL
+310 DEGVVL
-317 TVNSDIEPKVKLTN
+317 SVNTNNDSKIKLTT
-331 EQVIDKFNNLTGNEL
+331 EQVLGKLNNLNSEEL
-346 KEFLDS
+346 KEFLVSD
-352 PEFKEFIK
+352 EFKDYMK
-360 EKVEKNFELNVNRLG
+360 DKVEKNFELNVNRLG
-375 DTEEEIKD
+375 DNETEVKE

-396 EVLMNMLENTGNKDT
+396 ELLMNLLENSGNKDN
-411 ILHQTTSN
+411 ILYQTTSN

-430 SQMAAYVQLPVKL
+430 SQMAAYIQLPVKL

-457 KNGKPINKDSISAFL
+457 KNGKPVNKDSITAFL

-480 ATDVDVLLEGKALKT
+480 ATDVDVLLEGKTLKT
-495 QFSLRDKTSI
+495 QFSLKDITSVKL
-505 EIVESHLHELEERLT
+505 VEEHLDELKERLT
-520 KRGFSV
+520 KRGYSV
-526 TLNTMVMEEKENDNT
+526 TLNALVMPDSSNENA
-541 FMDIL
+541 FMNML
-546 EKDKPQI
+546 ENDKPQI

>member
-10 TSSAGDIKSIRGT
+10 TTSSAGDIKSLRGT
-23 SSGTSTT
+23 SSGLGTS

-37 GNAIRQTAQI
+37 GNAVRQTAQI

-61 FNGDIIDVRGYAIKI
+61 FNGDIIDVRGHAIKI
-76 LLGNDKTLDATTSDS
+76 LLGNEKTLDASTSDS

-99 ITFNVSSNDGKTVM
+99 ITFNVASNDGKTVM
-113 IKPIKINNFN
+113 IKPIKVNNFN

-130 LEAAEIPAN
+130 LEAAEVPAN
-139 DRNIKVVKAMMQ
+139 ERNIKVVKAMMQ

-156 DKQSLSEMIKKV
+156 DKNSLSEMIKKV
-168 DSLEAEEPQDV
+168 DSMEAEEPQDV
-179 VMMERHSIPLTKE
+179 VMMERHSIPLSKE
-192 NVQQFAA
+192 NVAQFAA

-209 QVDTVATQIPEVLKE
+209 QVDTVANQIPEVLKE
-224 ALQNTSSEN
+224 ALVSVDEKIVTD
-233 VVQLGK
+233 LGK
-239 NIINLF
+239 DIIKLLSDDMPEEFNV
-245 DTKVTSDSTS
+245 TK
-255 DINMNLMNIS
+255 MNVS
-265 EDGTVKVMAKEI
+265 EDGTVRMVPK
-277 NPLEKPNVENIVLND
+277 ENIVNQEQVAI
-292 SEEIINPEDEAF
+292 SPEDEAF
-304 LQKLNM
+304 LQKMNM
-310 DEKGVIL
+310 DDEGVIF
-317 TVNSDIEPKVKLTN
+317 TVNTSNTDSEPKVKISN
-331 EQVIDKFNNLTGNEL
+331 EQVLDNLNNLKGQEL

-352 PEFKEFIK
+352 PEFKDFIK
-360 EKVEKNFELNVNRLG
+360 EKVEKNFELNVNKLG
-375 DTEEEIKD
+375 DSEEEIKE

-411 ILHQTTSN
+411 TLYQTTSN

-430 SQMAAYVQLPVKL
+430 SQMAAYIQLPVKL

-457 KNGKPINKDSISAFL
+457 KNGKPVNKDSISAFL

-495 QFSLRDKTSI
+495 QFSLKDKTSI
-505 EIVESHLHELEERLT
+505 AIVEAHLDELKDRLT
-520 KRGFSV
+520 KRGFNV
-526 TLNTMVMEEKENDNT
+526 TLDASIMEETKDDNP
-541 FMDIL
+541 FMNVL
-546 EKDKPQI
+546 ETDKPQI

>member
-10 TSSAGDIKSIRGT
+10 SSSAGDIKSLRA
-23 SSGTSTT
+23 
-30 GASTLTN
+30 ASTGTGISGATTVTN
-37 GNAIRQTAQI
+37 GNAVRQTAQI

-61 FNGDIIDVRGYAIKI
+61 FSGDIIDVRGYAIKI
-76 LLGNDKTLDATTSDS
+76 LLGDEKTLDATTADS

-130 LEAAEIPAN
+130 LEAAEVPTN
-139 DRNIKVVKAMMQ
+139 DRNIKVVKTMMQ

-168 DSLEAEEPQDV
+168 DTLEAEEPQDV
-179 VMMERHSIPLTKE
+179 VMMERHGIPLSKE

-209 QVDTVATQIPEVLKE
+209 QVDTVATQIPEMLGE
-224 ALQNTSSEN
+224 ALQTNDSH
-233 VVQLGK
+233 VVASLGK
-239 NIINLF
+239 EIISLLNDDV
-245 DTKVTSDSTS
+245 DTAGIGNKVH
-255 DINMNLMNIS
+255 IS
-265 EDGTVKVMAKEI
+265 EDGTVKVVQKENLYI
-277 NPLEKPNVENIVLND
+277 KEQAIEN
-292 SEEIINPEDEAF
+292 NPEDEAF
-304 LQKLNM
+304 LQKLNIK
-310 DEKGVIL
+310 DEGVVL
-317 TVNSDIEPKVKLTN
+317 SVNTNNDSKVKLTT
-331 EQVIDKFNNLTGNEL
+331 EQVLDKLNNLNSDEL
-346 KEFLDS
+346 KEFLASD
-352 PEFKEFIK
+352 EFKDYIK
-360 EKVEKNFELNVNRLG
+360 DKVEKNFELNVNRLG
-375 DTEEEIKD
+375 DNETEVKE

-396 EVLMNMLENTGNKDT
+396 ELLMNLLENTGNKDN
-411 ILHQTTSN
+411 ILYQTTSN

-430 SQMAAYVQLPVKL
+430 SQMAAYIQLPVKL

-457 KNGKPINKDSISAFL
+457 KNGKPVNKDSITAFL

-480 ATDVDVLLEGKALKT
+480 ATDVDVLLEGKTLKT
-495 QFSLRDKTSI
+495 QFSLKDITSVKL
-505 EIVESHLHELEERLT
+505 VEEHLDELKDRLT
-520 KRGFSV
+520 KRGYSV
-526 TLNTMVMEEKENDNT
+526 TLNALVMPDSSNENA
-541 FMDIL
+541 FMNML
-546 EKDKPQI
+546 ENDKPQI

>member
-10 TSSAGDIKSIRGT
+10 SSSAGDIKSLRA
-23 SSGTSTT
+23 
-30 GASTLTN
+30 ASTGTGISGATTVTN
-37 GNAIRQTAQI
+37 GNAVRQTAQI

-61 FNGDIIDVRGYAIKI
+61 FSGDIIDVRGYAIKI
-76 LLGNDKTLDATTSDS
+76 LLGDEKTLDATTADS

-130 LEAAEIPAN
+130 LEAAEVPTN
-139 DRNIKVVKAMMQ
+139 DRNIKVVKTMMQ

-168 DSLEAEEPQDV
+168 DTLDAEEPQDV
-179 VMMERHSIPLTKE
+179 VMMERHGIPLSKE

-209 QVDTVATQIPEVLKE
+209 QVDTVATQIPEMLGE
-224 ALQNTSSEN
+224 ALQTNDSH
-233 VVQLGK
+233 VVASLGK
-239 NIINLF
+239 EIISLLNDDV
-245 DTKVTSDSTS
+245 DTAGIGNKVH
-255 DINMNLMNIS
+255 IS
-265 EDGTVKVMAKEI
+265 EDGTVKVVQKENLYI
-277 NPLEKPNVENIVLND
+277 KEQAIEN
-292 SEEIINPEDEAF
+292 NPEDEAF
-304 LQKLNM
+304 LQKLNIK
-310 DEKGVIL
+310 DEGVVL
-317 TVNSDIEPKVKLTN
+317 SVNTNNDSKVKLTT
-331 EQVIDKFNNLTGNEL
+331 EQVLDKLNNLNSDEL
-346 KEFLDS
+346 KEFLASD
-352 PEFKEFIK
+352 EFKDYIK
-360 EKVEKNFELNVNRLG
+360 DKVEKNFELNVNRLG
-375 DTEEEIKD
+375 DNETEVKE

-396 EVLMNMLENTGNKDT
+396 ELLMNLLENTGNKDN
-411 ILHQTTSN
+411 ILYQTTSN

-430 SQMAAYVQLPVKL
+430 SQMAAYIQLPVKL

-457 KNGKPINKDSISAFL
+457 KNGKPVNKDSITAFL

-480 ATDVDVLLEGKALKT
+480 ATDVDVLLEGKTLKT
-495 QFSLRDKTSI
+495 QFSLKDITSVKL
-505 EIVESHLHELEERLT
+505 VEEHLDELKDRLT
-520 KRGFSV
+520 KRGYSV
-526 TLNTMVMEEKENDNT
+526 TLNALVMPDSSNENA
-541 FMDIL
+541 FMNML
-546 EKDKPQI
+546 ENDKPQI

>member
-10 TSSAGDIKSIRGT
+10 SSSAGDIKSLRAASTGTGT
-23 SSGTSTT
+23 SGATT
-30 GASTLTN
+30 VTN
-37 GNAIRQTAQI
+37 GNAVRQTAQI

-61 FNGDIIDVRGYAIKI
+61 FSGDIIDVRGYAIKI
-76 LLGNDKTLDATTSDS
+76 LLGDEKTLDATTADS

-130 LEAAEIPAN
+130 LEAAEVPTN
-139 DRNIKVVKAMMQ
+139 DRNIKVVKTMMQ

-168 DSLEAEEPQDV
+168 DTLEAEEPQDV
-179 VMMERHSIPLTKE
+179 VMMERHGIPLSKE

-209 QVDTVATQIPEVLKE
+209 QVDTVATQIPEILEE
-224 ALQNTSSEN
+224 ALQSNDSQTVAS
-233 VVQLGK
+233 LGK
-239 NIINLF
+239 EIIRLLNDDV
-245 DTKVTSDSTS
+245 DTTATYNK
-255 DINMNLMNIS
+255 MNTS
-265 EDGTVKVMAKEI
+265 EDGTVKVIQKENSYI
-277 NPLEKPNVENIVLND
+277 KEQAVENN
-292 SEEIINPEDEAF
+292 SEDEAF
-304 LQKLNM
+304 LEKLNIK
-310 DEKGVIL
+310 DEGVVL
-317 TVNSDIEPKVKLTN
+317 SVNTYNDSKIKLTT
-331 EQVIDKFNNLTGNEL
+331 EQVLGKLNNLDSEEL
-346 KEFLDS
+346 KEFLVSD
-352 PEFKEFIK
+352 EFKDYIK
-360 EKVEKNFELNVNRLG
+360 DKVEKNFELNVNRLG
-375 DTEEEIKD
+375 DNETEVKE

-396 EVLMNMLENTGNKDT
+396 ELLMNLLENSGNKDN
-411 ILHQTTSN
+411 ILYQTTSN

-430 SQMAAYVQLPVKL
+430 SQMAAYIQLPVKL

-457 KNGKPINKDSISAFL
+457 KNGKPVNKDSITAFL

-480 ATDVDVLLEGKALKT
+480 ATDVDVLLEGKTLKT
-495 QFSLRDKTSI
+495 QFSLKDITSVKL
-505 EIVESHLHELEERLT
+505 VEEHLDELKERLT
-520 KRGFSV
+520 KRGYSV
-526 TLNTMVMEEKENDNT
+526 TLNALVMPDSSNENA
-541 FMDIL
+541 FMNML
-546 EKDKPQI
+546 ENDKPQI

>member
-10 TSSAGDIKSIRGT
+10 SSSAGDIKSLRAASTGTGT
-23 SSGTSTT
+23 SGATT
-30 GASTLTN
+30 VTN
-37 GNAIRQTAQI
+37 GNAVRQTAQI

-61 FNGDIIDVRGYAIKI
+61 FSGDIIDVRGYAIKI
-76 LLGNDKTLDATTSDS
+76 LLGDEKTLDATTADS

-130 LEAAEIPAN
+130 LEAAEVPTN
-139 DRNIKVVKAMMQ
+139 DRNIKVVKTMMQ

-168 DSLEAEEPQDV
+168 DTLEAEEPQDV
-179 VMMERHSIPLTKE
+179 VMMERHGIPLSKE

-209 QVDTVATQIPEVLKE
+209 QVDTVATQIPEILEE
-224 ALQNTSSEN
+224 ALQSNDSQTVAS
-233 VVQLGK
+233 LGK
-239 NIINLF
+239 EIINLLN
-245 DTKVTSDSTS
+245 DDVGTAGISNK
-255 DINMNLMNIS
+255 MNTS
-265 EDGTVKVMAKEI
+265 EDGTVKVIQKENSYI
-277 NPLEKPNVENIVLND
+277 KEQAVENN
-292 SEEIINPEDEAF
+292 SEDEAF
-304 LQKLNM
+304 LEKLNIK
-310 DEKGVIL
+310 DEGVVL
-317 TVNSDIEPKVKLTN
+317 SVNTNNDSKVKLTT
-331 EQVIDKFNNLTGNEL
+331 EQVLDKLNNLNSDEL
-346 KEFLDS
+346 KEFLASD
-352 PEFKEFIK
+352 EFKDYIK
-360 EKVEKNFELNVNRLG
+360 DKVEKNFELNVNRLG
-375 DTEEEIKD
+375 DNETEVKE

-396 EVLMNMLENTGNKDT
+396 ELLMNLLENTGNKDN
-411 ILHQTTSN
+411 ILYQTTSN

-430 SQMAAYVQLPVKL
+430 SQMAAYIQLPVKL

-457 KNGKPINKDSISAFL
+457 KNGKPVNKDSITAFL

-480 ATDVDVLLEGKALKT
+480 ATDVDVLLEGKTLKT
-495 QFSLRDKTSI
+495 QFSLKDITSVKL
-505 EIVESHLHELEERLT
+505 VEEHLDELKDRLT
-520 KRGFSV
+520 KRGYSV
-526 TLNTMVMEEKENDNT
+526 TLNALVMPDSSNENA
-541 FMDIL
+541 FMNML
-546 EKDKPQI
+546 ENDKPQI

>member
-419 MRNNMQFMQDL
+419 MRNNMHFMQDL

>member
-10 TSSAGDIKSIRGT
+10 SSSAGDIKSLRAASTGTGT
-23 SSGTSTT
+23 SGATT
-30 GASTLTN
+30 VTN
-37 GNAIRQTAQI
+37 GNAVRQTAQI

-61 FNGDIIDVRGYAIKI
+61 FSGDIIDVRGYAIKI
-76 LLGNDKTLDATTSDS
+76 LLGDEKTLDATTADS

-130 LEAAEIPAN
+130 LEAAEVPTN
-139 DRNIKVVKAMMQ
+139 DRNIKVVKTMMQ

-168 DSLEAEEPQDV
+168 DTLEAEEPQDV
-179 VMMERHSIPLTKE
+179 VMMERHGIPLSKE

-209 QVDTVATQIPEVLKE
+209 QVDTVATQIPEILEE
-224 ALQNTSSEN
+224 ALQSNDSQTVAS
-233 VVQLGK
+233 LGK
-239 NIINLF
+239 EIIRLLNDDV
-245 DTKVTSDSTS
+245 DTTAIYNK
-255 DINMNLMNIS
+255 MNTS
-265 EDGTVKVMAKEI
+265 EDGTVKVIQKENSYI
-277 NPLEKPNVENIVLND
+277 KEQAVENN
-292 SEEIINPEDEAF
+292 SEDEAF
-304 LQKLNM
+304 LEKLNIK
-310 DEKGVIL
+310 DEGVVL
-317 TVNSDIEPKVKLTN
+317 SVNTYNDSKIKLTT
-331 EQVIDKFNNLTGNEL
+331 EQVLGKLNNLNSEEL
-346 KEFLDS
+346 KEFLVSD
-352 PEFKEFIK
+352 EFKDYIK
-360 EKVEKNFELNVNRLG
+360 DKVEKNFELNVNRLG
-375 DTEEEIKD
+375 DNETEVKE

-396 EVLMNMLENTGNKDT
+396 ELLMNLLENSGNKDN
-411 ILHQTTSN
+411 ILYQTTSN

-430 SQMAAYVQLPVKL
+430 SQMAAYIQLPVKL

-457 KNGKPINKDSISAFL
+457 KNGKPVNKDSITAFL

-480 ATDVDVLLEGKALKT
+480 ATDVDVLLEGKTLKT
-495 QFSLRDKTSI
+495 QFSLKDITSVKL
-505 EIVESHLHELEERLT
+505 VEEHLDELKERLT
-520 KRGFSV
+520 KRGYSV
-526 TLNTMVMEEKENDNT
+526 TLNVLVMPDSSNENA
-541 FMDIL
+541 FMNML
-546 EKDKPQI
+546 ENDKPQI

>member
-10 TSSAGDIKSIRGT
+10 SSSAGDIKSLRAASTGTGT
-23 SSGTSTT
+23 SGATT
-30 GASTLTN
+30 VTN
-37 GNAIRQTAQI
+37 GNAVRQTAQI

-61 FNGDIIDVRGYAIKI
+61 FSGDIIDVRGYAIKI
-76 LLGNDKTLDATTSDS
+76 LLGDEKTLDATTADS

-130 LEAAEIPAN
+130 LEAAEVPTN
-139 DRNIKVVKAMMQ
+139 DRNIKVVKTMMQ

-168 DSLEAEEPQDV
+168 DTLEAEEPQDV
-179 VMMERHSIPLTKE
+179 VMMERHGIPLSKE

-209 QVDTVATQIPEVLKE
+209 QVDTVATQIPEILEE
-224 ALQNTSSEN
+224 ALQSNDSQTVAS
-233 VVQLGK
+233 LGK
-239 NIINLF
+239 EIINLLN
-245 DTKVTSDSTS
+245 DDVGTAGISNK
-255 DINMNLMNIS
+255 MNTS
-265 EDGTVKVMAKEI
+265 EDGTVKVIQKENSYI
-277 NPLEKPNVENIVLND
+277 KEQAVENN
-292 SEEIINPEDEAF
+292 SEDEAF
-304 LQKLNM
+304 LEKLNIK
-310 DEKGVIL
+310 DEGVVL
-317 TVNSDIEPKVKLTN
+317 SVNTYNDSKIKLTT
-331 EQVIDKFNNLTGNEL
+331 EQVLGKLNNLDSEEL
-346 KEFLDS
+346 KEFLVSD
-352 PEFKEFIK
+352 EFKDYIK
-360 EKVEKNFELNVNRLG
+360 DKVEKNFELNVNRLG
-375 DTEEEIKD
+375 DNETEVKE

-396 EVLMNMLENTGNKDT
+396 ELLMNLLENSGNKDN
-411 ILHQTTSN
+411 ILYQTTSN

-430 SQMAAYVQLPVKL
+430 SQMAAYIQLPVKL

-457 KNGKPINKDSISAFL
+457 KNGKPVNKDSITAFL

-480 ATDVDVLLEGKALKT
+480 ATDVDVLLEGKTLKT
-495 QFSLRDKTSI
+495 QFSLKDITSVKL
-505 EIVESHLHELEERLT
+505 VEEHLDELKERLT
-520 KRGFSV
+520 KRGYSV
-526 TLNTMVMEEKENDNT
+526 TLNVLVMPDSSNENA
-541 FMDIL
+541 FMNML
-546 EKDKPQI
+546 ENDKPQI